1 MLLTDADLVVAARSG
16 DRAAIRT
23 IHDTYCGRLF
33 DHCSAVLR
41 DPDTA
46 GEVLSE
52 TFMLAFVELH
62 RLHDAEQLE
71 PWLFA
76 LARDQMLYRPRS
88 PLVAP
93 DRGVDLLPTETRARA
108 LAWEAVSWFD
118 RRERILLDLSLRQG
132 IEGTDLAAATGT
144 SVAHARKLATTIGAK
159 ADRMIGAWIV
169 ARTGS
174 GCPELEQVPEHA
186 LDPRVTMR
194 RVAAHVERC
203 HRCRS
208 ARRELPLATELI
220 ASVPA
225 EQEPR
230 ELRDDALERVDLVL
244 RALEAPADTVADGD
258 DPVGYGTLVLVDED
272 EDADALDELDAAIDD
287 DDDVDGVG
295 AAGTGYYDVVAQ
307 LTPPPVPL
315 GRSGFPQS
323 LFPERRRLVT
333 VLAVLAL
340 GLVVMALVF
349 DVRGGGTYDA
359 TLFAEV
365 ARPVP
370 TTQPPDTAPPA
381 TAPVS
386 TIPSDTTAPS
396 VTSLASAFGCIGP
409 TNPTTEVLATVTD
422 DGTIASV
429 DVIITHDVLGSTR
442 KRMLPSG
449 GQYRAEIGPY
459 SEDGSISW
467 TVDAT
472 DQDGNLG
479 TNTGRTVGV
488 SQSC

>member
-1 MLLTDADLVVAARSG
+1 M
-16 DRAAIRT
+16 
-23 IHDTYCGRLF
+23 
-33 DHCSAVLR
+33 
-41 DPDTA
+41 
-46 GEVLSE
+46 
-52 TFMLAFVELH
+52 
-62 RLHDAEQLE
+62 
-71 PWLFA
+71 
-76 LARDQMLYRPRS
+76 
-88 PLVAP
+88 
-93 DRGVDLLPTETRARA
+93 
-108 LAWEAVSWFD
+108 
-118 RRERILLDLSLRQG
+118 
-132 IEGTDLAAATGT
+132 
-144 SVAHARKLATTIGAK
+144 AHARKLATTIGAK

-194 RVAAHVERC
+194 RVTAHVERC

-208 ARRELPLATELI
+208 ARRELPAATELI

-244 RALEAPADTVADGD
+244 RALETPADTVADGD
-258 DPVGYGTLVLVDED
+258 DPVGYGTLALVDED
-272 EDADALDELDAAIDD
+272 EDADALDELDAAVDD
-287 DDDVDGVG
+287 DDDDGTG
-295 AAGTGYYDVVAQ
+295 AGGSGYYDVVAE

-333 VLAVLAL
+333 VLAALAL
-340 GLVVMALVF
+340 GLVATALVL

-365 ARPVP
+365 GKPAP
-370 TTQPPDTAPPA
+370 TTQPPATVPPA

-386 TIPSDTTAPS
+386 TIPADTTAPS

-409 TNPTTEVLATVTD
+409 TNPTTAVLATVTD

>member
-16 DRAAIRT
+16 DRVAIRT

-41 DPDTA
+41 DPETA
-46 GEVLSE
+46 GDVLSE

-62 RLHDAEQLE
+62 RLGDPKQIE

-76 LARDQMLYRPRS
+76 LARDQMLFRPRS
-88 PLVAP
+88 PLLAP
-93 DRGVDLLPTETRARA
+93 ERGGVEVLPTEARARA

-132 IEGTDLAAATGT
+132 LEGTDLAAATGT
-144 SVAHARKLATTIGAK
+144 SVAHARKLAATVGAK

-194 RVAAHVERC
+194 RVTAHVERC
-203 HRCRS
+203 HRCRR
-208 ARRELPLATELI
+208 ARRELPAATTLI

-225 EQEPR
+225 EREPR
-230 ELRDDALERVDLVL
+230 ELRNDALERVDLVL
-244 RALEAPADTVADGD
+244 RALESPADTAGD
-258 DPVGYGTLVLVDED
+258 DDTVGYGTLALVDED
-272 EDADALDELDAAIDD
+272 DGLADEF
-287 DDDVDGVG
+287 DDVLADDANDGTG
-295 AAGTGYYDVVAQ
+295 AAGPGYYDVIAE

-315 GRSGFPQS
+315 GRSGFPPS
-323 LFPERRRLVT
+323 LFPERRRFVT
-333 VLAVLAL
+333 VLAVLAV
-340 GLVVMALVF
+340 GLIVTALVL

-359 TLFAEV
+359 TLFAGES
-365 ARPVP
+365 RPAP
-370 TTQPPDTAPPA
+370 TTPASVPPTTAS
-381 TAPVS
+381 PVS
-386 TIPSDTTAPS
+386 TTPADTTAPS
-396 VTSLASAFGCIGP
+396 VTNLASAFGCIGP
-409 TNPTTEVLATVTD
+409 ANPTTEVLATVSD
-422 DGTIASV
+422 NGTIESV

-459 SEDGSISW
+459 SEDGAISW